1 MSESK
6 QPVQSSIAA
15 RAAHAAEILD
25 DLKLEEI
32 TMLDLRGVTDF
43 TDFFIVATA
52 RSRTQMQAGVN
63 RLVEGLK
70 EVGLRPFSPPEDES
84 PKWSVVDYGDF
95 VVHLFEEEA
104 RRHYRLEELWGDA
117 IELDWRQEAT
127 A

>member
-6 QPVQSSIAA
+6 QPVQISIAA

-52 RSRTQMQAGVN
+52 RSRTQMQAAVH

-84 PKWSVVDYGDF
+84 PKWSVIDYGDF